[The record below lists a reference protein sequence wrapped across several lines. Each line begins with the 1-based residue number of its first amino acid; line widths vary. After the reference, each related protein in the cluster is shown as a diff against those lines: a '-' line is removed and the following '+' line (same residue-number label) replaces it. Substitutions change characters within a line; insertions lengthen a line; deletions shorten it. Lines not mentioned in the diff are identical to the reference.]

1 MWIVFIVS
9 CIPTIR
15 PLFAKFFN
23 KVYSSG
29 SRTFGTGR
37 GYEQQNDASGAGTHS
52 RAYAS
57 HAGSHKG
64 ADSKVVSLP
73 TRNDN
78 ESEESILPG
87 QQGIM
92 MTNQVVVKYEG
103 ADGERDKGERDWKN
117 HFDDS
122 VEAFRE

>member
-1 MWIVFIVS
+1 
-9 CIPTIR
+9 
-15 PLFAKFFN
+15 
-23 KVYSSG
+23 
-29 SRTFGTGR
+29 
-37 GYEQQNDASGAGTHS
+37 
-52 RAYAS
+52 
-57 HAGSHKG
+57 
-64 ADSKVVSLP
+64 LP

-122 VEAFRE
+122 V